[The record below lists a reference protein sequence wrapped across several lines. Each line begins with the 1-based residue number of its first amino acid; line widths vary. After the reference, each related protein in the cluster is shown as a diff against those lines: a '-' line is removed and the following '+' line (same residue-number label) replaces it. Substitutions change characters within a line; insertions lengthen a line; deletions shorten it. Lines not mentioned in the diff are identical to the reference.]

1 MKVDCNKSTCKIVE
15 PIHNGYMYKTIST
28 SKVQRISLG
37 VVGIKITRVR
47 K

>member
-15 PIHNGYMYKTIST
+15 PIHNRYMYKTIST